1 MSMIDRQRIAAVK
14 ALEAMGFTFDGVS
27 WDSPAAVNPDLASEA
42 DALHSLLVH
51 RADKLA
57 GCTEGS
63 EEETE
68 LQLIADMVTAYEAKR
83 WPDGKIPGGKG

>member
-27 WDSPAAVNPDLASEA
+27 RDSPAAVNPDLASEA
-42 DALHSLLVH
+42 DALHSLLVAPRRQARGLH
-51 RADKLA
+51 KAQ
-57 GCTEGS
+57 

-68 LQLIADMVTAYEAKR
+68 PRVDRRHGDGLRGQALAR
-83 WPDGKIPGGKG
+83 W